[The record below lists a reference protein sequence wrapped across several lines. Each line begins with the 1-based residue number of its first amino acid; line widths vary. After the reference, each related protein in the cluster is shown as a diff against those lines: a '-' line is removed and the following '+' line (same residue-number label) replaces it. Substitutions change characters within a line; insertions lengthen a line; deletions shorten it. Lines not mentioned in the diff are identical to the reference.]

1 MDARYSLFLTE
12 ISESHPQYSIKSL
25 LFICRGIEFF
35 NQTPTSDDNDTI
47 LDSLYLH
54 AFNEYGPLAL
64 FTLNKLGFYKNSDFV
79 TAINL
84 LIEKKIFTGIEI
96 LEIAPQLNEQ
106 YLSSIIQKKALPEL
120 ASWPK
125 IKKVN
130 NFQRFHKI

>member
-12 ISESHPQYSIKSL
+12 LSEDNPQYSIKSL

-35 NQTPTSDDNDTI
+35 NQTQTSNDSDTI
-47 LDSLYLH
+47 LNSLYLH

-64 FTLNKLGFYKNSDFV
+64 FTLNKLNFYKNSDFV

-84 LIEKKIFTGIEI
+84 LIEKKIFTGIEK
-96 LEIAPQLNEQ
+96 LEITAQVNEQ
-106 YLSSIIQKKALPEL
+106 NLSSIIQKKALPEP
-120 ASWPK
+120 AFWPK

-130 NFQRFHKI
+130 NFQRFLKI